1 MRPIFAAL
9 LVAASGTVCIADV
22 RPDPYDALYDVIM
35 VRTPMDDHADADPV
49 SPLLWKESRYL
60 VSDGTLARLLQ
71 SLAEF
76 NVLSHDQIEAYPTL
90 NRAILQHHLWTV
102 FDWTTQ
108 PGLSM
113 GDDPRVLPS
122 KLLKMQSELAVAIG
136 KLALSDAEIQSLPNP
151 LTATAATENFSTNY
165 NADESKQPFLP
176 KDILEDEGPWV
187 CLSKVDHSVPAIVHT
202 ESVAARSAFLV
213 LIRLP
218 EGRAAALKYVAEL
231 AALRTP
237 WIPGKRPR
245 YTLIPEAPSLRDLD
259 YHDNPL
265 TPQFPVGTQFA
276 LVEQALLINDSG
288 KLTLSPLVHRVQL
301 RVYLNVD
308 LDARRNNSA
317 IGPPSQAFS
326 EVVMQ
331 PREMMRG
338 NVPMRPI
345 AAEEIHYTT
354 TFQSGD
360 KIENPPRR
368 AKVPRLHSCTGCH
381 IGAGIHS
388 VNSRFEL
395 FQRRRLVPPRFSPAV
410 PEQIGAATIRIKR
423 GMYSWGLLQGLVA
436 E

>member
-9 LVAASGTVCIADV
+9 LVAAFGTVCIADV

-35 VRTPMDDHADADPV
+35 VRTSTDDPAFADLV

-76 NVLSHDQIEAYPTL
+76 NALPRDQIEAYPTL

-108 PGLSM
+108 PGLSTA
-113 GDDPRVLPS
+113 DDPRVLPS
-122 KLLKMQSELAVAIG
+122 KLRKMQSELAVAIG

-151 LTATAATENFSTNY
+151 LTATAATEKFSTNY

-176 KDILEDEGPWV
+176 KDILEDDGPWV

-202 ESVAARSAFLV
+202 ESVAARSAFHV

-237 WIPGKRPR
+237 WISGKQAPYTQIPGHP
-245 YTLIPEAPSLRDLD
+245 AFRDLD
-259 YHDNPL
+259 FHDNPL

-276 LVEQALLINDSG
+276 IVEQALLINDSG

-308 LDARRNNSA
+308 LDARRNNPA
-317 IGPPSQAFS
+317 IGLPSQAFS
-326 EVVMQ
+326 EFVMQ

-360 KIENPPRR
+360 KIENPPRG

-381 IGAGIHS
+381 LGAGIHS

-395 FQRRRLVPPRFSPAV
+395 FQSRRLVPPRFSPAV
-410 PEQIGAATIRIKR
+410 PEQIGAATIKIKR
-423 GMYSWGLLQGLVA
+423 GMYSWGLLQGLLA
-436 E
+436 K